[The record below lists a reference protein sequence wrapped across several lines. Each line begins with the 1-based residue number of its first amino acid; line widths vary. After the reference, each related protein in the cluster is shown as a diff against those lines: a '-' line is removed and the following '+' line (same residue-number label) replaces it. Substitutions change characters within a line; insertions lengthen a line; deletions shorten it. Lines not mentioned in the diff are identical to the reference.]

1 MTKVFIHLSGK
12 INSKI
17 ERKIALVDIVYNVN
31 KYNKHPFKNVIQL
44 EPSKNVET
52 EKIISE
58 QLGILFEEMND
69 CKILDRELV
78 QIFLNDYFSYTI
90 KPAYYLVELILNIIN
105 KNIEK
110 EIIFITSRYDSLL
123 LPMFG
128 FKTTESLRGSA
139 HLFYASLL
147 PQILKNINPKVK
159 YRVVYSYGDTLSV
172 PFFRNSFLR
181 NVNLAI
187 YLIYISKLLIL
198 LSLSKNKDS
207 NIRSNLI
214 LVRNNHQARF
224 AKIISKNLDDSA
236 ILFLPQLSQG
246 SFRDLLKI
254 YRELKAISGV
264 FSFTFNDIVTS
275 FLKNRKVLKE
285 LNRINITAGRD
296 IRVNEVLIYVNFQ
309 AIINEV
315 GYLNIFVFYKVFLQH
330 ILEKYSPQKFI
341 NFELVGNMSALEAIC
356 SKNSNV
362 KNISIQTALISSI
375 SPLPIF
381 PHASIFLTDSA
392 PTKMLIKN
400 IGFLQKGKVEY
411 YGPPYQIN
419 NIKHSRDLK
428 SIGFFTQPYEIKDS
442 ISIMNV
448 LLEWCVKNNAKLLI
462 RYHPRD
468 RPEYYKQ
475 LLQKFS
481 KFYYEDISGSN
492 LNNNFEIVDMCITRT
507 SSVAK
512 EAIANGLPVI
522 LCLWT
527 EFDKSVKADY
537 IDIYGPIKYCAFNE
551 YELHK
556 LLNSD
561 ITVILKNGQY
571 LQNLIFGNKNIG
583 DLCMRLNCD

>member
-17 ERKIALVDIVYNVN
+17 ERKIAAVDIVYNIN

-44 EPSKNVET
+44 EPCKNVET
-52 EKIISE
+52 ERIISE
-58 QLGILFEEMND
+58 QLGILFEQMTD

-110 EIIFITSRYDSLL
+110 EIVFITSRYDSLL

-159 YRVVYSYGDTLSV
+159 YRVVYSHGDTLSV
-172 PFFRNSFLR
+172 PFFRNSFLK
-181 NVNLAI
+181 NVNLAL
-187 YLIYISKLLIL
+187 YSIYIAKLMLL

-207 NIRSNLI
+207 NNSSNLI

-236 ILFLPQLSQG
+236 VLFLPQLSQG
-246 SFRDLLKI
+246 GFKGLVKI
-254 YRELKAISGV
+254 YRELEDSSGMFV
-264 FSFTFNDIVTS
+264 FTFYDIVTS
-275 FLKNRKVLKE
+275 LSKTRKVLKGLDQTSKTVE
-285 LNRINITAGRD
+285 NI
-296 IRVNEVLIYVNFQ
+296 IRVNDISIYIDFQ

-315 GYLNIFVFYKVFLQH
+315 GYLNIFIFYKVFLQH
-330 ILEKYSPQKFI
+330 LLEKYSVNKFI

-356 SKNSNV
+356 SNNSNV

-381 PHASIFLTDSA
+381 PHASVFLTDSS

-400 IGFLQKGKVEY
+400 VGFLQKGKVNY

-419 NIKHSRDLK
+419 KVKQFKDLK
-428 SIGFFTQPYEIKDS
+428 IIGFFTQPYELSDS
-442 ISIMNV
+442 LEIMNV
-448 LLEWCVKNNAKLLI
+448 LLEWCVENNAKLII

-468 RPEYYKQ
+468 RSEYYRSV
-475 LLQKFS
+475 LEKFS
-481 KFYYEDISGSN
+481 NFYHEDRNETN
-492 LNNNFEIVDMCITRT
+492 LNDTLEMVDICITRT
-507 SSVAK
+507 SSIAK

-537 IDIYGPIKYCAFNE
+537 IDIYSPIKYCAFNKYDL
-551 YELHK
+551 YEL
-556 LLNSD
+556 LDSD
-561 ITVILKNGQY
+561 ISVTLKNTQY
-571 LQNLIFGNKNIG
+571 LQDVIFENKNIG
-583 DLCMRLNCD
+583 DLCMRLNYD